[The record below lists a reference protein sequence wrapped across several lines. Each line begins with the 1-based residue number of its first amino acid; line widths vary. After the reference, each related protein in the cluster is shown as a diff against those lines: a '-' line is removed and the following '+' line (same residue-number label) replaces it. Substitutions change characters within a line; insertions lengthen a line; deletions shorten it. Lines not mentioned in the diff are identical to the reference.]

1 MKSYA
6 IVLAGG
12 ALALAATSL
21 IELISMWGP
30 LVLMSTL
37 MALVTVWI
45 IRAERTK
52 HGCTSPSRRLRDTAR
67 ARVRE
72 RGPEKVKRPSGS
84 SREA

>member
-37 MALVTVWI
+37 MALATVWI
-45 IRAERTK
+45 IRAEK
-52 HGCTSPSRRLRDTAR
+52 D
-67 ARVRE
+67 
-72 RGPEKVKRPSGS
+72 
-84 SREA
+84 EAPVHVSFKKAA

>member
-21 IELISMWGP
+21 IEVISMWGP

-37 MALVTVWI
+37 TALVTVSI
-45 IRAERTK
+45 IRAEK
-52 HGCTSPSRRLRDTAR
+52 N
-67 ARVRE
+67 
-72 RGPEKVKRPSGS
+72 
-84 SREA
+84 EAQGHVSFKKAA